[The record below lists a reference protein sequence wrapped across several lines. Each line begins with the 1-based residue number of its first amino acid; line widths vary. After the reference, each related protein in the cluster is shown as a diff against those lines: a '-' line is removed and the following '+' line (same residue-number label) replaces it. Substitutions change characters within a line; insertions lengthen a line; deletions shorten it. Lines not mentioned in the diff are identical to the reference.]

1 MNKFFM
7 SASAVALCLGS
18 SNGFAQDSEKTTT
31 TVSSPSGLTETTTT
45 TTKTS
50 DGYKRYVRTIAAT
63 KHYNTTVF
71 MGPAGY
77 VYTRYAIGDRA
88 PSTLLG
94 GGYTLVKYSTYGLES
109 PPHGLTWIRAGD
121 DALLVDGK
129 TGEVVQTDYGL
140 FSN

>member
-1 MNKFFM
+1 MNNLLM

-18 SNGFAQDSEKTTT
+18 STAFAQDSEKTTT
-31 TVSSPSGLTETTTT
+31 TVSSPSGMTETTT

-50 DGYKRYVRTIAAT
+50 DGYKRYVRTITAT
-63 KHYNTTVF
+63 KHYNTSVF
-71 MGPAGY
+71 MGPPGY
-77 VYTRYAIGDRA
+77 VYTRYTIGDRA

>member
-1 MNKFFM
+1 MNKFLI

-18 SNGFAQDSEKTTT
+18 STAFAQDSEKTTT
-31 TVSSPSGLTETTTT
+31 TVSSPSGMTETT

-50 DGYKRYVRTIAAT
+50 DGYKRYVRTITAT
-63 KHYNTTVF
+63 KHYNTSVF
-71 MGPAGY
+71 MGPPGY
-77 VYTRYAIGDRA
+77 VYTRYTIGERA

-109 PPHGLTWIRAGD
+109 PPKGLTWIRAGD
-121 DALLVDGK
+121 DALLVDGQ